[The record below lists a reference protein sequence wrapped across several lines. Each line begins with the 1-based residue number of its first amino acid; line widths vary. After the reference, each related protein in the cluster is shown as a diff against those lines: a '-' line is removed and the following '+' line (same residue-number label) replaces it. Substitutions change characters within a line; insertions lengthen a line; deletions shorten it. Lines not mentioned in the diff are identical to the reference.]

1 MKIGTKAFI
10 GYNEDTEAVLAES
23 FRKYSVRCDNYVLI
37 LFLNDYPLKTAVSI
51 AKAYYTKVIDKIY
64 EVNPL
69 IAASLV
75 RNREALVLIGD
86 GDLRLDDL
94 FAK

>member
-1 MKIGTKAFI
+1 MAK
-10 GYNEDTEAVLAES
+10 
-23 FRKYSVRCDNYVLI
+23 
-37 LFLNDYPLKTAVSI
+37 

-69 IAASLV
+69 IVASLV

-86 GDLRLDDL
+86 GGLRLRDL
-94 FAK
+94 LAK